1 MNIWHHIAKERIKP
15 EDFMACIEISR
26 GSPNKYELD
35 KQTGMLK
42 LDRVLYTSMHYPANY
57 GFIPL
62 TYADDDD
69 PLDVLVL
76 CQEAIA
82 PMTLVQCYPIGVVT
96 MTDGDKADEKIIS
109 VPYGDPAYNIYN
121 DISELPR
128 HTFDKINHF
137 FEFYKT
143 LEGKPVKVGEPQGRD
158 AALAVIEHCIER
170 YNTYFAGRV

>member
-1 MNIWHHIAKERIKP
+1 MNIWHHIAKERINP
-15 EDFMACIEISR
+15 EDFVSCIEISR

-35 KQTGMLK
+35 KQTGLLK

-62 TYADDDD
+62 TYAEDDD

-76 CQEAIA
+76 CQESIA
-82 PMTLVQCYPIGVVT
+82 PMTLVQCYPIGVVM

-109 VPYGDPAYNIYN
+109 VPYGDPAYNQYK
-121 DISELPR
+121 DISELPK
-128 HTFDKINHF
+128 HTFDKITHF

-143 LEGKPVKVGEPQGRD
+143 LEGKAIKVEQPYGREK
-158 AALAVIEHCIER
+158 AIEVIEHCIER
-170 YNTYFAGRV
+170 YNNYFAGRV